1 MKHLLSITFITL
13 LASAPAALAQK
24 WEVGVA
30 GGGSFS
36 TSQTIKNAIGDA
48 NGGFSPG
55 LAVSAWL
62 GNNDNGT
69 ISGELR
75 YDYEHTNLKL
85 SSGGTNVS
93 FGAMTNAIHY
103 DVVLHF
109 APSEYHI
116 RPFVAAG
123 AGVKSFTGTGQE
135 QEFQPLSN
143 IALLTKTSQIEP
155 LVSVGGGVKIALSP
169 GLLLRLEAH
178 DFLSPFPKNVIAP
191 SPGSSV
197 GGWLQDFVVMAGISF
212 TF

>member
-1 MKHLLSITFITL
+1 MKHFLSVPFITL
-13 LASAPAALAQK
+13 LAVAPVALAQK
-24 WEVGVA
+24 WEVGVG

-36 TSQTIKNAIGDA
+36 TSQTFKNAAGNADA
-48 NGGFSPG
+48 GFSNG

-62 GNNDNGT
+62 GNNTAST

-109 APSEYHI
+109 APSESHI
-116 RPFVAAG
+116 RPFLAAG
-123 AGVKSFTGTGQE
+123 GGVKMFTGTGQE

-143 IALLTKTSQIEP
+143 VALLTKTSEVKP
-155 LVSVGGGVKIALSP
+155 LVSVGGGVKVSLSP
-169 GLLLRLEAH
+169 GVQLRLEAH
-178 DFLSPFPKNVIAP
+178 DYLTPFPKNVIAP
-191 SPGSSV
+191 APGSTV

-212 TF
+212 SF

>member
-1 MKHLLSITFITL
+1 MSQFQATFRLGLRTSLSLNRVPQLHLPCALSIRRGSTMKHLLSITFITL

-24 WEVGVA
+24 WEVGVG

-85 SSGGTNVS
+85 SSGGTNVN

-109 APSEYHI
+109 APKESHI

-123 AGVKSFTGTGQE
+123 AGVKLFTGTGQE
-135 QEFQPLSN
+135 QEFQPLGDV
-143 IALLTKTSQIEP
+143 ALLTKTSQIEP
-155 LVSVGGGVKIALSP
+155 LV
-169 GLLLRLEAH
+169 
-178 DFLSPFPKNVIAP
+178 
-191 SPGSSV
+191 
-197 GGWLQDFVVMAGISF
+197 
-212 TF
+212 

>member
-1 MKHLLSITFITL
+1 MKHFLSITFVTL
-13 LASAPAALAQK
+13 LAAAPVALAQK
-24 WEVGVA
+24 WEVGVG

-62 GNNDNGT
+62 GNNSNGT

-109 APSEYHI
+109 APSESHI

-155 LVSVGGGVKIALSP
+155 LVGSKRTTSSV
-169 GLLLRLEAH
+169 
-178 DFLSPFPKNVIAP
+178 P
-191 SPGSSV
+191 SPRTSSHRRQAPLSAV
-197 GGWLQDFVVMAGISF
+197 GCRTSWLWRASASRSN
-212 TF
+212 